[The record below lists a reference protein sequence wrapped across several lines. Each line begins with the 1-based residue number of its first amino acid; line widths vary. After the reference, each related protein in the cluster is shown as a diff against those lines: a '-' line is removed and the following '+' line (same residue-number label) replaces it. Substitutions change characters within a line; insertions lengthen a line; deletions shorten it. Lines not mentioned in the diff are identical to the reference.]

1 MDVVKHKT
9 INIEDEMKNSYLDY
23 AMSVIIGRAL
33 PDVKDGL
40 KPVHRR
46 ILYAMHEL
54 GMVWNKPYKKS
65 ARVVGEVLGKF
76 HPHGD
81 TAVYDALVR
90 MVQDF
95 SLRYPLVA
103 GQGNFGSIDGDSAAA
118 MRYTEVKL
126 GNITEEILSD
136 IEKETVEFTANFD
149 DTLVEPVVMPA
160 RLPNLL
166 LNGSSGIAVGMAT
179 NIPPHNLVEIVDG
192 IILVIENPKLEVE
205 ELLTVIKGPD
215 FPTGAFIYGLKGIR
229 EAFLTGRGQI
239 RLRAKAQIE
248 QLKDREAIIVNEL
261 PYQVNKSRLITKIA
275 GLVRDKKLEG
285 ISDLRDESDRD
296 GMRIVIE
303 LKRNEIANVVLNQLY
318 KHTVMQTT
326 FGVIMLAVVNKQP
339 LVLNIKELIVHY
351 INHRKDVIIRRTRFE
366 LDKTE
371 KRLHIVDGLI
381 RALEHLDEVIA
392 LIKRSSTPEMARK
405 GLMEQFKL
413 TIIQAQAILEMRLQ
427 RLTAME
433 QDKLKEE
440 HQKLLAIEKQLQA
453 ILDSEA
459 LVLNLIK
466 EDLLNIKQKYGDARR
481 TVIVEESP
489 EIDFEDMIVEEDMV
503 VVITHGG
510 YIKRTALTHY
520 RIQKRKG
527 AGVRGITTKEEDFVE
542 HLFIRSTHDYIM
554 FFSDLG
560 RVYWRKVHELPLAGR
575 QAKGT
580 AVVNLLQLGA
590 EEKIT
595 AFLQVKD
602 FPADQFVVMATLKGV
617 IKKTSLD
624 AFSHPRAGGVIAIGL
639 DNGDKLISAKVSYG
653 EQKVLIATKLGQA
666 MHFQEDQVRCTGRP
680 ARGVRGITLKPGDE
694 VIGMEVVGKDDTIL
708 TVTEKGYGKRSKI
721 GRYTIKHRGGL
732 GVKNMKITPK
742 NGQVVGIIQVLKE
755 NESVMLSTAEG
766 TLIWMTVEDISV
778 IGRATMGVKLQNL
791 GNNDKVVAVA
801 KLVETED

>member
-1 MDVVKHKT
+1 MEVKHVAV
-9 INIEDEMKNSYLDY
+9 NIEDEMKSSYLDY

-54 GMVWNKPYKKS
+54 GLVWNKPFKKS
-65 ARVVGEVLGKF
+65 ARIVGEVLGKF

-103 GQGNFGSIDGDSAAA
+103 GQGNFGSVDGDSPAA
-118 MRYTEVKL
+118 MRYTEIKL
-126 GNITEEILSD
+126 ANITEEILTD
-136 IEKETVEFTANFD
+136 IEKETVDFIPNFD

-166 LNGSSGIAVGMAT
+166 LNGASGIAVGMAT
-179 NIPPHNLVEIVDG
+179 NIPPHNLTEVVAG
-192 IILVIENPKLEVE
+192 IILVIENPEIE
-205 ELLTVIKGPD
+205 IRELLKVIKGPD
-215 FPTGAFIYGLKGIR
+215 FPTGGFIYGSKGIW

-248 QLKDREAIIVNEL
+248 QLKDREAVIVNEL
-261 PYQVNKSRLITKIA
+261 PYQVNKARLITKIA
-275 GLVRDKKLEG
+275 SLVRDKKLEG
-285 ISDLRDESDRD
+285 IADLRDESDRD

-303 LKRNEIANVVLNQLY
+303 LKRHEIADVVLNQLY
-318 KHTVMQTT
+318 KHTAMQTT
-326 FGVIMLAVVNKQP
+326 FGVIMLALVNNQP
-339 LVLNIKELIVHY
+339 QVLNIKQVIVHY
-351 INHRKDVIIRRTRFE
+351 INHRKDVILRRTKYE
-366 LDKTE
+366 LDKTD
-371 KRLHIVDGLI
+371 KRLHIVSGLI
-381 RALEHLDEVIA
+381 KALEYLDQVIA
-392 LIKRSSTPEMARK
+392 LIKKSATPEIARQ
-405 GLMEQFKL
+405 GLMNQFQL
-413 TIIQAQAILEMRLQ
+413 TRIQAQAILDMKLQ

-433 QDKLKEE
+433 QDKLKDEYQE
-440 HQKLLAIEKQLQA
+440 LLAIKVRLQA

-466 EDLLNIKQKYGDARR
+466 EDLLNIKQKYGDKRR
-481 TVIVEESP
+481 TQIVEESP
-489 EIDFEDMIVEEDMV
+489 DIDFEDMIVEEDMV

-527 AGVRGITTKEEDFVE
+527 AGIRGITTKEEDFVE
-542 HLFIRSTHDYIM
+542 NLFVRSTHDYIM
-554 FFSDLG
+554 FFSDIG
-560 RVYWRKVHELPLAGR
+560 RVYWLKVHEIPLAGR

-580 AVVNLLQLGA
+580 AIVNLLRLSP

-595 AFLQVKD
+595 AVLPVKE
-602 FPADQFVVMATLKGV
+602 FTPNQFVVMATLKGI
-617 IKKTSLD
+617 IKKTALD
-624 AFSHPRAGGVIAIGL
+624 AFSHPRTGGVIAITL
-639 DNGDKLISAKVSYG
+639 DKGDKLISAKVSDG
-653 EQKVLIATKLGQA
+653 EQNILIATRLGQA
-666 MHFQEDQVRCTGRP
+666 MHFEESQVRCMGRM
-680 ARGVRGITLKPGDE
+680 ARGVRGITLKSGDE
-694 VIGMEVVGKDDTIL
+694 VIGMLVVGKEATIL
-708 TVTEKGYGKRSKI
+708 TVTENGYGKRSKI
-721 GRYTIKHRGGL
+721 GRYPVKHRGGL

-755 NESVMLSTAEG
+755 KESVMLSTAEG

-791 GNNDKVVAVA
+791 GEEDKVVAVA
-801 KLVETED
+801 KLVEAEA